1 VSDETVTVYFMAKQ
15 RVESATIEPPVG
27 SLDGWV
33 SVVVDDRQWRDFE
46 NASVT
51 LSRATKELERAES
64 SWERQ
69 ADEMAKLL
77 VKEQP

>member
-1 VSDETVTVYFMAKQ
+1 MSDETVTVYFMAKQ
-15 RVESATIEPPVG
+15 RVELATIEPPVG

-51 LSRATKELERAES
+51 LSRATKDLERAES